1 MSKFKKGGFAVL
13 QGFFYCLL
21 PAVFCL
27 LSAGNIYAQEGA
39 FTAGQAATYQA
50 PAGITQGSPTPAQ
63 RQAAESLSPAQQKAV
78 QAEISKTGGQL
89 TPEAIE
95 ALKKSPEFKDIKP
108 EDVQK
113 GKELLEKKD
122 TEKGEEKK
130 IEEKPKETAKSAV
143 SEGEGSLFDRYIS
156 DTSPLEVSTRL
167 KPFGY
172 DLFTGV
178 SLTPPQDMP
187 VASDYAIGPGDEIS
201 ILLWGR
207 LSGQYLL
214 TVSRDGTIQFPN
226 IGPLS
231 VAGMTFEEMKRF
243 LTRQTK
249 NIVGAEINV
258 TMGRLRSIQ
267 VFVLGEVKKPG
278 AYTVSAMS
286 TLTNALMASGGPTLI
301 GSLRKVELK
310 RNSNKTATTMDFYDL
325 LLKGDKSKD
334 LRLQN
339 GDVIFVPTVGPIV
352 GIAGNVKRPAVYELK
367 DDSGL
372 AGVLE
377 LAGGIIPTAY
387 TQQIQVERIEKNERR
402 IVIDI
407 NDRESGAVKN
417 FMLQDADLVKVFS
430 IVGKDAN
437 VVYLNGN
444 VKRPGKYEIK
454 KGMRLKDVIKDESE
468 LLDKTYFDYALIK
481 RLVPPTLE
489 AKLIPFNPGN
499 LLFKGSQEDNMELV
513 PQDSIYIFPT
523 SFFKDRP
530 TVSIEGEVRNGGR
543 FPYEKD
549 MTIKDLVLLGGGAT
563 KESFLTMAE
572 LIRVNENREYQ
583 TIYFNLEKALAED
596 KDENLSL
603 KDEDKIIL
611 HSIWEDKW
619 KESVVIEGEIKK
631 PGTYLLTEEIK
642 IKDLIFKSGGIT
654 RDTYLVEAELYRT
667 NWRTKEI
674 TLHKFSLAKAMDGD
688 EANNVKLQDKDR
700 VVIHSVWENIPK
712 QYLTVSGDVNKPGQY
727 PYASNM
733 TIKDLIFASGNLLE
747 SAYLEEAELTSHTVK
762 DGRLSIVSHKKIDMR
777 KVIADDPEHNVLLKP
792 YDSLFIRKISEWKT
806 EKYVEIK
813 GEAVF
818 PGRYLIKK
826 GERLSSI
833 IERAGGFTDK
843 AYLQGVVFT
852 RESVK
857 ELQQKNINDSV
868 DRLEQQLLSQ
878 TSLSIQVALTADA
891 AQQQQAVAEQQ
902 KALITKMR
910 AAKSQG
916 RMVIRFDEME
926 GFEGSSYD
934 IELEDGDT
942 LSIPERPNSIQVIG
956 SVYNSTA
963 FIYDPKAT
971 LSAYIDKAGGTTR
984 YAEGKDIFVLKSDG
998 SAIARRQ
1005 SGMFFMSSKLDPGDT
1020 IVVPEKVERIAWMR
1034 EIKDLTQILYQIAVT
1049 AGVLIVAF

>member
-1 MSKFKKGGFAVL
+1 MKFGLKVL
-13 QGFFYCLL
+13 KNYIVIFFCACCLL
-21 PAVFCL
+21 PDNL
-27 LSAGNIYAQEGA
+27 HAQEAGA
-39 FTAGQAATYQA
+39 AGGQAVQSSPAPQQPQSLPVQL
-50 PAGITQGSPTPAQ
+50 PAGMTVESLTPAQ
-63 RQAAESLSPAQQKAV
+63 RQAV
-78 QAEISKTGGQL
+78 QAEMSKTGGQM
-89 TPEAIE
+89 TPDAIE
-95 ALKKSPEFKDIKP
+95 TLKKSPEFKDLKP

-113 GKELLEKKD
+113 GKELLEKK
-122 TEKGEEKK
+122 EEKK
-130 IEEKPKETAKSAV
+130 VEEKVDNKGVVQTGKE
-143 SEGEGSLFDRYIS
+143 GNSLFDRYLS
-156 DTSPLEVSTRL
+156 TASPLEVSTKL
-167 KPFGY
+167 ESFGY
-172 DLFTGV
+172 DLFAGV
-178 SLTPPQDMP
+178 DLASPKDLP
-187 VASDYAIGPGDEIS
+187 VPADYMVGPGDEIN

-207 LSGQYLL
+207 MNAQFNL
-214 TVSRDGTIQFPN
+214 TVSREGTIQFPN

-231 VAGMTFEEMKRF
+231 VGGMTYEEVKRY
-243 LTRQTK
+243 LTRQAK

-267 VFVLGEVKKPG
+267 VFVLGETKKPG

-286 TLTNALMASGGPTLI
+286 TLTNALMAAGGPTMI

-310 RNSNKTATTMDFYDL
+310 RNNKNIAAMDFYEL

-367 DDSGL
+367 DDNGL

-387 TQQIQVERIEKNERR
+387 TQQIQVERVERYERR

-417 FMLQDADLVKVFS
+417 FKLQDADLVKVFS

-437 VVYLNGN
+437 VIYLNGN

-489 AKLIPFNPGN
+489 VKLIPFNLGT

-513 PQDSIYIFPT
+513 PQDSIFIFPM

-530 TVSIEGEVRNGGR
+530 TVTIDGEVRKGGK
-543 FPYEKD
+543 FPLEENL
-549 MTIKDLVLLGGGAT
+549 TIKDLVLMAGGLTKDAFYDDLEIYKTDIKT
-563 KESFLTMAE
+563 KEVT
-572 LIRVNENREYQ
+572 
-583 TIYFNLEKALAED
+583 
-596 KDENLSL
+596 
-603 KDEDKIIL
+603 
-611 HSIWEDKW
+611 
-619 KESVVIEGEIKK
+619 
-631 PGTYLLTEEIK
+631 
-642 IKDLIFKSGGIT
+642 
-654 RDTYLVEAELYRT
+654 LY
-667 NWRTKEI
+667 
-674 TLHKFSLAKAMDGD
+674 KFSLAKAMDGD
-688 EANNVKLQDKDR
+688 EANNVKLQDMDR
-700 VVIHSVWENIPK
+700 VVIHSVWENVPK
-712 QYLTVSGDVNKPGQY
+712 QYLTVSGDVNKPGQF
-727 PYASNM
+727 PYAANM

-747 SAYLEEAELTSHTVK
+747 SAYLDEAELTSHTVK

-777 KVIADDPEHNVLLKP
+777 RVMADDPAHNILLKP

-843 AYLQGVVFT
+843 AYLKGALFT
-852 RESVK
+852 RVSVR
-857 ELQQKNINDSV
+857 ELQQKNLNDAL
-868 DRLEQQLLSQ
+868 DRLEQQMISQSSMAIQ
-878 TSLSIQVALTADA
+878 TSLSSEDAL
-891 AQQQQAVAEQQ
+891 QQKAVAEQQ
-902 KALITKMR
+902 KALIAKMR
-910 AAKSQG
+910 AAKAQG
-916 RMVIRFDEME
+916 RVVIILDTLDKFR
-926 GFEGSSYD
+926 GSTYD
-934 IELEDGDT
+934 IELEGGD
-942 LSIPERPNSIQVIG
+942 LLAIPEKPNSIQIIG

-963 FIYDPKAT
+963 FVFNPKET
-971 LSAYIDKAGGTTR
+971 VSDYIGKSGGTTR
-984 YAEGKDIFVLKSDG
+984 YAEEKDIFVLKSDG
-998 SAIARRQ
+998 SAVARRQ
-1005 SGMFFMSSKLDPGDT
+1005 SGMFFMSSRLDPGDT
-1020 IVVPEKVERIAWMR
+1020 IVVPEKVERIAWMK
-1034 EIKDLTQILYQIAVT
+1034 EIKDMTQILYQIAVT